1 MKHKSI
7 LVTSVALAVAG
18 SPWAAAAAAAA
29 AADQGTDLE
38 EVVITATKRESTVQD
53 TPISVTAISAADI
66 ANKGLTDFNSLAQT
80 VPGIAMRTSGP
91 GQTEFEMRGLNSAGG
106 NASVVGFYLDE
117 TALSSPASA
126 QLGKIVIDPNLYDLN
141 RVEILRGPQGT
152 LYGSSSMGG
161 TVKVVPNAPQLGV
174 YAVSGETVVSVT
186 GSGGGT
192 NFTQN
197 GMVNLPLGTEVALR
211 LVGSSDSESGW
222 LNRYVFADGAVP
234 TDGAT
239 GARPPG
245 FYTAPLAE
253 IASQANASSLDSF
266 RASLLWR
273 PVDELSITPAFM

>member
-1 MKHKSI
+1 MNKNPLLTLAV
-7 LVTSVALAVAG
+7 LVAFGGASVAR
-18 SPWAAAAAAAA
+18 
-29 AADQGTDLE
+29 ADESGTTLE
-38 EVVITATKRESTVQD
+38 EIVITATKRESTVQN

-174 YAVSGETVVSVT
+174 YAVSGETVVSET

>member
-18 SPWAAAAAAAA
+18 SPWAA

-174 YAVSGETVVSVT
+174 YAVSGETVVSQT

>member
-1 MKHKSI
+1 IKGDPHVKHKSI

-29 AADQGTDLE
+29 ADQGTGLE

-91 GQTEFEMRGLNSAGG
+91 GQTEFEMRGLSSAGG
-106 NASVVGFYLDE
+106 NTSVVGFYLDE

-152 LYGSSSMGG
+152 LHGASSMGG
-161 TVKVVPNAPQLGV
+161 TVKGVPN
-174 YAVSGETVVSVT
+174 
-186 GSGGGT
+186 
-192 NFTQN
+192 
-197 GMVNLPLGTEVALR
+197 R
-211 LVGSSDSESGW
+211 SEEHTS
-222 LNRYVFADGAVP
+222 
-234 TDGAT
+234 
-239 GARPPG
+239 
-245 FYTAPLAE
+245 
-253 IASQANASSLDSF
+253 
-266 RASLLWR
+266 
-273 PVDELSITPAFM
+273 ELQSP